1 MLRYVATRVAMQ
13 IAVLIAST
21 IIIFFLLHL
30 APGDPATLLNGG
42 HPPSPATLKY
52 FNRLY
57 GFDRPLPE
65 QYLIWLR
72 HVVQGNLGTSVAT
85 RTSVASVL
93 LPRIGLTLFLTI
105 YAVAIM
111 VVIGVPLGIVSAVF
125 RSGPSDFLASVG
137 TLTFTAIPTYVTG
150 VVMAVFFGVVLQ
162 WFPALGG
169 GDTGSFLTRLDH
181 LTLPAVA
188 LGLSSMALASR
199 ITRSAVIGELDKPHV
214 TGARARGFSA
224 PRVVAKHAGRGA
236 MVPVVT
242 IVGAQV
248 GYLLGGAVVIEY
260 AFGLNGL
267 GTLLVS
273 SVQGKDYAVV
283 QAIALFITAE
293 FLLISLLVD
302 LLYGV
307 IDPRVR
313 LVGRTA

>member
-1 MLRYVATRVAMQ
+1 MLRYVASRVAMQ

-30 APGDPATLLNGG
+30 APGNPATLLNGG
-42 HPPSPATLKY
+42 HPPSPATLRY

-57 GFDRPLPE
+57 GFNRPLPM

-72 HVVQGNLGTSVAT
+72 HLVGGNLGISVAT
-85 RTSVASVL
+85 RTSVASVIA
-93 LPRIGLTLFLTI
+93 PRIGLTLFLTI
-105 YAVAIM
+105 FAVAIM
-111 VVIGVPLGIVSAVF
+111 VVIGVPLGVLSAVF
-125 RSGPSDFLASVG
+125 RSGPSDFLASFG

-150 VVMAVFFGVVLQ
+150 VVMAVVFGVELQ

-181 LTLPAVA
+181 LTMPAVA
-188 LGLSSMALASR
+188 LGLSSLALASR
-199 ITRSAVIGELDKPHV
+199 ITRSAVIGELEKPHV
-214 TGARARGFSA
+214 TGARARGFSG
-224 PRVVAKHAGRGA
+224 PRVVAKHAVRGSL
-236 MVPVVT
+236 VPVVT
-242 IVGAQV
+242 IVGAQI

-267 GTLLVS
+267 GSLLVS

-293 FLLISLLVD
+293 FLLISLVVD